1 MSWWT
6 TIKEGAKTA
15 LGIGG
20 AAVSGASGNPIAAV
34 TAGAQSLTAMG
45 NAVREG
51 GRAATER
58 EIHKEADE
66 NDGTID
72 AAIKKATQTGAAL
85 LAAGLLAFSCLGC
98 ASAPSRDSGLSSG
111 NVGRLLA
118 RPDFPDAAKAAP
130 EWTRDSLKT
139 VNSLE
144 ADLQR
149 ERARANQVR

>member
-1 MSWWT
+1 MFYRKIGISQEYQYSE
-6 TIKEGAKTA
+6 ILPNEELNSEEEKEKEEEEEKWEDEEKANK
-15 LGIGG
+15 
-20 AAVSGASGNPIAAV
+20 
-34 TAGAQSLTAMG
+34 
-45 NAVREG
+45 EK
-51 GRAATER
+51 ER
-58 EIHKEADE
+58 EARQ
-66 NDGTID
+66 ND

-85 LAAGLLAFSCLGC
+85 LAAGLLALSCLGC

-118 RPDFPDAAKAAP
+118 RTDFPDAAKAAP